1 MEEISLINYFLVF
14 GITHLIVNVIYYL
27 LKNKYWIFS
36 FFPLF
41 AVILYFIHGINI
53 YLVMTLTIFLLVF
66 IENHFL
72 KNIRIINKIFA
83 SIIIYFLFIN
93 RSIYF
98 LFFLLLIDYLMEY
111 FTILILYLIKK
122 RRLYAK
128 NRENS

>member
-1 MEEISLINYFLVF
+1 MEETSFINYFLLF
-14 GITHLIVNVIYYL
+14 GITHLMVNVIYYL

-41 AVILYFIHGINI
+41 GIISYLIYGKNI
-53 YLVMTLTIFLLVF
+53 YIAMTLTIFLLVF

-93 RSIYF
+93 HSIYF
-98 LFFLLLIDYLMEY
+98 LFFLLLVDYLIEY
-111 FTILILYLIKK
+111 FTILVLYLIKK
-122 RRLYAK
+122 RRFYAK
-128 NRENS
+128 NKKNS